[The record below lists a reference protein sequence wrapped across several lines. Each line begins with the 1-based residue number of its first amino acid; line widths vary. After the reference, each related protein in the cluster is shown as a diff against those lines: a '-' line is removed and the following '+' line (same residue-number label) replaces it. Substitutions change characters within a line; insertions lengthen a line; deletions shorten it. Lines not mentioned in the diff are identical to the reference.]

1 MYNSSN
7 NIKSNNPYKNI
18 LVTGAAGFIGF
29 HLIKSLIESGFSV
42 VGIDNIN
49 DYYSQ
54 SLKLDRLRELGIHVN
69 IDSDVIDMISSEY
82 FGSQL
87 KFKRINIE
95 DRSKVQELFDLNNF
109 DVVIHLAAQAGV
121 RYSIEKP
128 EVYVDS
134 NISGFLNILECMK
147 DAGTNKLIYASSSS
161 VYGLNQS
168 VPYSTKDKV
177 DKPISIYAATKR
189 TNELF
194 AHVYSHLFNI
204 QTIGLRFF
212 TVFGPWGRP
221 DMAPSLFAAAILKGE
236 SIKIFNHGK
245 MRRDFTYIDDIIQGI
260 MIVLNTKTSEKE
272 KCQLYNIG
280 SGNPQKLKVF
290 IELLEK
296 ALGKKANK
304 IYLEMQQG
312 DVSETWADMELLN
325 SIGFQC
331 KTSLLSGIYQF
342 AEWFKK
348 YHGLNS

>member
-1 MYNSSN
+1 MPSIPNHITGKVLN
-7 NIKSNNPYKNI
+7 RNI

-29 HLIKSLIESGFSV
+29 HLIQALMETDATV

-54 SLKLDRLRELGIHVN
+54 TLKLDRLRELGVHIN
-69 IDSDVIDMISSEY
+69 IDSDITEMISSEY
-82 FGSQL
+82 FGRRFQ
-87 KFKRINIE
+87 FKRINIE
-95 DRSKVQELFDLNNF
+95 NRLKVQEVFDLNNF

-128 EVYVDS
+128 EVYIDS

-147 DAGTNKLIYASSSS
+147 KADTKKLIYASSSS

-168 VPYSTKDKV
+168 VPYKIDDKV

-194 AHVYSHLFNI
+194 AHVYSHLYNI

-212 TVFGPWGRP
+212 TVYGPWGRP
-221 DMAPSLFAAAILKGE
+221 DMAPSLFADAILKGE
-236 SIKIFNHGK
+236 AIKIFNHGK
-245 MRRDFTYIDDIIQGI
+245 MKRDFTYINDIIQGI
-260 MIVLNTKTSEKE
+260 LIVLDAEKMKND

-280 SGNPQKLKVF
+280 SGNPQKLEDF
-290 IELLEK
+290 IKQLEK

-304 IYLEMQQG
+304 VYLDIQQG
-312 DVSETWADMELLN
+312 DVLETWADMEPLN
-325 SIGFQC
+325 SKGFKCQ
-331 KTSLLSGIYQF
+331 TSLNHGILQF
-342 AEWFKK
+342 ANWFKN
-348 YHGLNS
+348 YHRLNK